1 LDALES
7 KSLGFLGISF
17 SARLR
22 RPTFGKALSC
32 CSIDVNSNIRTLS
45 FMDFAEFPNN
55 SLKLFDGSRPRR
67 RSESLLAEDWHM
79 LSVSFHLE
87 SDP

>member
-32 CSIDVNSNIRTLS
+32 CSIDVNSSIRALG
-45 FMDFAEFPNN
+45 FVGFLQN
-55 SLKLFDGSRPRR
+55 
-67 RSESLLAEDWHM
+67 
-79 LSVSFHLE
+79 
-87 SDP
+87 